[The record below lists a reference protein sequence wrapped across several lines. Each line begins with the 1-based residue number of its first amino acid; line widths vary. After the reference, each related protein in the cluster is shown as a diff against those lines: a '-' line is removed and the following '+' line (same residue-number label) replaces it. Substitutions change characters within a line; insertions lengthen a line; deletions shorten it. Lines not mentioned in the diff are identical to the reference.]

1 MPDWGGREGTPRRGG
16 FEVAPPSTQTYPTQL
31 LVNRAKTACSAPRC
45 KTRFPWVG
53 KRLAA
58 PSTENLT
65 QTAAPRVC
73 KTRLPWVGKEAAP
86 AVPQQRVGIQPQL
99 GARLEP

>member
-1 MPDWGGREGTPRRGG
+1 MPGWGGREVAPRRGG

-31 LVNRAKTACSAPRC
+31 LVHRAKTACSAPRAC
-45 KTRFPWVG
+45 TH
-53 KRLAA
+53 RLAA

-73 KTRLPWVGKEAAP
+73 KTRFPWVGKEAAP
-86 AVPQQRVGIQPQL
+86 AVLQQ
-99 GARLEP
+99 